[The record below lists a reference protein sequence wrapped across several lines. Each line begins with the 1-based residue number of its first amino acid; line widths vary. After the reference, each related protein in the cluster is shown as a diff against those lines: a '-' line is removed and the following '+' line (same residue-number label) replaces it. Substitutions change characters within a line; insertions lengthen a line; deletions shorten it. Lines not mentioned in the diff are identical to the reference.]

1 MIKNNPT
8 NVEAAF
14 EILLEEIEAEIAFVN
29 DLGAKGFGQ
38 RDYEKAKEAL
48 QQAGLLTAFREK
60 VDELRR
66 EWANLQSQQPR
77 RAKKGRR
84 SFERLRKGLRTR
96 QEEFYLPILS
106 ALVELGGSAKSS
118 EVLALVEKRMKSRL
132 KKVDYEPLASNR
144 GLARWENTA
153 AWARWKLIQHGFMAA
168 ESPRGVWEITPAGR
182 EHLAKESSR
191 A

>member
-29 DLGAKGFGQ
+29 DLGAKGFSQ
-38 RDYEKAKEAL
+38 QNYETAQEAL
-48 QQAGLLTAFREK
+48 RQAGLLTAFREK

-66 EWANLQSQQPR
+66 EWTSLQSQQPR
-77 RAKKGRR
+77 RRKKGRR

-96 QEEFYLPILS
+96 EEEFYLPILS
-106 ALVELGGSAKSS
+106 ALVELGGSAKST
-118 EVLALVEKRMKSRL
+118 EVLALVKKMKSKL
-132 KKVDYEPLASNR
+132 KKVDYEALASNR

-153 AWARWKLIQHGFMAA
+153 AWARWKLIQLGLMAKD
-168 ESPRGVWEITPAGR
+168 SPRGVWEITPSGR
-182 EHLAKESSR
+182 EYLAKESSR
-191 A
+191 G